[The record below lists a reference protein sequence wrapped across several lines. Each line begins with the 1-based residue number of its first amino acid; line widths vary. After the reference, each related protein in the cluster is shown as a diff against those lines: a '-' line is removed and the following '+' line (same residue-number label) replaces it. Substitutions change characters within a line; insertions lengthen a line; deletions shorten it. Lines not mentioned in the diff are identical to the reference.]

1 LTGQRLAIKVP
12 LLFDAGQT
20 IGLECRC
27 LQPQDLNS
35 VCDSA
40 GIPMDQSH
48 NDLTLADIL
57 SDPMTLA
64 VMDADGVD
72 PGGLAVTLAR
82 MVAKLE
88 PSAGS
93 IEQDLSHS
101 STIATL
107 VTAGRKPDVSIE
119 LPEGMTTGWD
129 PRMLRNHLRLVSG
142 LILLAFVLCHLTA
155 HSFLLVSL
163 ERAGSA
169 LDVLMYPWRT
179 AIGTII
185 LLSALLT
192 HYLNALWSIYVRRY
206 LCLSRWEW
214 LQLGLGLCIPL
225 LLMLHVTSTRIA
237 ESLLDVTSHYSSVL
251 IVQWQLSPWLGM
263 LQVAA
268 VLTVWIHACI
278 GVHFWLRTK
287 ARYTRWRAMFVG
299 LGLLLPTLAL
309 SGYVT
314 AGNQVLRAATNP
326 NYTELSFEE
335 SNLTDQKRAEIAHIA
350 GMGSAIYVT
359 LVLLPFAG
367 RGMRGWLYRRRRP
380 PLLSHSS
387 GRTMP
392 ILPGATVLEALR
404 ENGIPHASVCGGRA
418 RCTTCRILVT
428 KGLDQLPEPSGLEAR
443 ALARIGATPG
453 MRLACQICP
462 TADISV
468 MPLLAAE
475 AGAAD
480 GNVRGGLEGS
490 ERLIVV
496 LFVDLRGSTILGEA
510 KMPYDLLYILN
521 QFFHEMTKALDAT
534 NGHYAQFAGD
544 GLMALYG
551 LNAKDPAIAAADALR
566 GAREMLARMDQL
578 NSRLRG
584 DLSQPL
590 RIGIGIHAG
599 EAIVGAMGPPASQ
612 IISAIGETVNA
623 CARLESLTK
632 EYDCRVI
639 VSRRAAH
646 MAGLNVKSR
655 KLHRISATG
664 EAPPV
669 EFYAL
674 NTLADLHV

>member
-1 LTGQRLAIKVP
+1 
-12 LLFDAGQT
+12 
-20 IGLECRC
+20 
-27 LQPQDLNS
+27 
-35 VCDSA
+35 
-40 GIPMDQSH
+40 
-48 NDLTLADIL
+48 
-57 SDPMTLA
+57 
-64 VMDADGVD
+64 
-72 PGGLAVTLAR
+72 
-82 MVAKLE
+82 
-88 PSAGS
+88 
-93 IEQDLSHS
+93 
-101 STIATL
+101 
-107 VTAGRKPDVSIE
+107 
-119 LPEGMTTGWD
+119 
-129 PRMLRNHLRLVSG
+129 
-142 LILLAFVLCHLTA
+142 
-155 HSFLLVSL
+155 
-163 ERAGSA
+163 
-169 LDVLMYPWRT
+169 
-179 AIGTII
+179 
-185 LLSALLT
+185 
-192 HYLNALWSIYVRRY
+192 
-206 LCLSRWEW
+206 
-214 LQLGLGLCIPL
+214 
-225 LLMLHVTSTRIA
+225 
-237 ESLLDVTSHYSSVL
+237 
-251 IVQWQLSPWLGM
+251 
-263 LQVAA
+263 
-268 VLTVWIHACI
+268 
-278 GVHFWLRTK
+278 
-287 ARYTRWRAMFVG
+287 MFVA

-326 NYTELSFEE
+326 NYTKLLFED
-335 SNLTDQKRAEIAHIA
+335 SNLTDQKRAEIGHIA
-350 GMGSAIYVT
+350 RVGSAIYLT
-359 LVLLPFAG
+359 LVLLPFVG
-367 RGMRGWLYRRRRP
+367 RGVRGWLYRRRRP

-443 ALARIGATPG
+443 ALTRIGATPG

-480 GNVRGGLEGS
+480 GTVRGGLEGS
-490 ERLIVV
+490 ERLIAV

-551 LNAKDPAIAAADALR
+551 LNGKDRAIAAADALR

-590 RIGIGIHAG
+590 RIGIGIHFG

-639 VSRRAAH
+639 VSRRAAD

-655 KLHRISATG
+655 KLHRVSATG
-664 EAPPV
+664 QAPPV

-674 NTLADLHV
+674 NTLADLQV

>member
-1 LTGQRLAIKVP
+1 
-12 LLFDAGQT
+12 
-20 IGLECRC
+20 
-27 LQPQDLNS
+27 
-35 VCDSA
+35 
-40 GIPMDQSH
+40 
-48 NDLTLADIL
+48 
-57 SDPMTLA
+57 
-64 VMDADGVD
+64 
-72 PGGLAVTLAR
+72 
-82 MVAKLE
+82 
-88 PSAGS
+88 
-93 IEQDLSHS
+93 
-101 STIATL
+101 
-107 VTAGRKPDVSIE
+107 
-119 LPEGMTTGWD
+119 
-129 PRMLRNHLRLVSG
+129 
-142 LILLAFVLCHLTA
+142 
-155 HSFLLVSL
+155 
-163 ERAGSA
+163 
-169 LDVLMYPWRT
+169 
-179 AIGTII
+179 
-185 LLSALLT
+185 
-192 HYLNALWSIYVRRY
+192 
-206 LCLSRWEW
+206 
-214 LQLGLGLCIPL
+214 
-225 LLMLHVTSTRIA
+225 
-237 ESLLDVTSHYSSVL
+237 
-251 IVQWQLSPWLGM
+251 
-263 LQVAA
+263 
-268 VLTVWIHACI
+268 
-278 GVHFWLRTK
+278 
-287 ARYTRWRAMFVG
+287 MFVA

-326 NYTELSFEE
+326 NYTKLLFED
-335 SNLTDQKRAEIAHIA
+335 SNLTDQKRAEIGHIA
-350 GMGSAIYVT
+350 RVGSAIYLT
-359 LVLLPFAG
+359 LVLLPFVG
-367 RGMRGWLYRRRRP
+367 RGVRGWLYRRRRP

-480 GNVRGGLEGS
+480 GTVRGGLEGS
-490 ERLIVV
+490 ERLIAV

-551 LNAKDPAIAAADALR
+551 LNGKDRAIAAADALR

-590 RIGIGIHAG
+590 RIGIGIHFG

-639 VSRRAAH
+639 VSRRAAD

-655 KLHRISATG
+655 KLHRVSATG
-664 EAPPV
+664 QAPPV

-674 NTLADLHV
+674 NTLADLQV